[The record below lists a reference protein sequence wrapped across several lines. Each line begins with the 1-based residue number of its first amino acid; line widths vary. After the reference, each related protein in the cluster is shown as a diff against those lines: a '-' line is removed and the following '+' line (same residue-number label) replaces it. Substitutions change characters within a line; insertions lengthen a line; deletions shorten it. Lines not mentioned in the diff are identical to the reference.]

1 MSLSGDRPHNGA
13 WVAASADG
21 VSPNHMGPRPALC
34 GLAADVRFAARSL
47 VRARGFTTVAVIALA
62 LGIGANTAIFS
73 VVNAVLLRPLPYREP
88 QRLVW
93 FWEVQ
98 PFLDRAPFSAPDF
111 ADYRGQN
118 QTFESVVAFRGGN
131 LTLTGAGEPERI
143 SGAQVDAGFF
153 PILGVRPALGRD
165 FTADEDKP
173 GAPAAVVVLS
183 HGFWQ
188 RKHGGDSQIVGK
200 ALTFNGRTYSVVGV
214 MPPGFSFPGETELW
228 TPLGLNPAGQQRGS
242 HWLIVIGRLKPGVS
256 LARAQADIDV
266 VVRRLQQQYP
276 PSNQGHSVT
285 LVSLEERLV
294 GHVRRALL
302 VLLAAVGFVLL
313 IACANVANLMLARA
327 AVRRREI
334 AIRAA
339 LGAGRWRLVRQLLA
353 ESAVL
358 GVIGGAAGLV
368 LAAGAM
374 RAMVALAPANV
385 PRLSEVRL
393 DLSVLAFT
401 LAASLFTALLFGLA
415 PAFDAARASVAD
427 FLKESGRTS
436 SAGAGRAKL
445 RSGLVIAEIALA
457 VVLLAGAGL
466 MLRSFVVLQQVEPGL
481 RPEGLLTARVSL
493 IGRSAFNQPRLW
505 ADFYDRVLANVRQ
518 LPGVKAAAAINLL
531 PLDDFGIGNST
542 NFRVIGRP
550 EPAPKDMPL
559 SEIRVVSLDYF
570 RTMGIPLIKGRVFT
584 ERDTKD
590 SEPVAVISESLAWQI
605 FPGED
610 PLGKRITVS
619 IDKGS
624 EIVGVAGNVH
634 DYGLDAPLRLES
646 YIPMAQMP
654 NPLLTIV
661 VRTAGDP
668 RALVP
673 AFRQAVWSVEND
685 RPIYA
690 IRTMEQVISRSVAQP
705 RFRTALLGLFAA
717 LALLLAAV
725 GIYGVISY
733 AVAQRVQEIGIR
745 VALGATRP
753 DVLRLVMG
761 QGMLLAG
768 SGLALGLAGAWAGTR
783 WISALLFGIR
793 PTEPVVFGALVL
805 LLALVALLACWAP
818 ARRATRVDPVV
829 ALRQE

>member
-1 MSLSGDRPHNGA
+1 MSLG
-13 WVAASADG
+13 
-21 VSPNHMGPRPALC
+21 
-34 GLAADVRFAARSL
+34 DVRFAARGL
-47 VRARGFTTVAVIALA
+47 AKARGFTAVAVIALA

-118 QTFESVVAFRGGN
+118 QTFETVSAFRGVN
-131 LTLTGAGEPERI
+131 FTLTGAGEPERVA
-143 SGAQVDAGFF
+143 GAQVDAGFF
-153 PILGVRPALGRD
+153 SILGVRPALGRD
-165 FTADEDKP
+165 FTAGEDKP
-173 GAPAAVVVLS
+173 GAPAPVVVLS

-188 RKHGGDSQIVGK
+188 RRHGGDPHIIGN
-200 ALTFNGRTYSVVGV
+200 ALTLNGRTYSVVGV
-214 MPPGFSFPGETELW
+214 TPPGFNFPAEAELW
-228 TPLGLNPAGQQRGS
+228 TPLGLNATGQQRGS
-242 HWLIVIGRLKPGVS
+242 HWLSVIGRLKPGVS

-276 PSNQGHSVT
+276 PSNQGHRVT
-285 LVSLEERLV
+285 LVSLEDRLV

-313 IACANVANLMLARA
+313 IACANVANLLLARA

-339 LGAGRWRLVRQLLA
+339 LGAGRWRLVRQLLV
-353 ESAVL
+353 ESSIL
-358 GVIGGAAGLV
+358 GLTGGAAGLV
-368 LAAGAM
+368 FAAGGM
-374 RAMVALAPANV
+374 RALVALAPANV

-393 DLSVLAFT
+393 DPAVLAFT

-415 PAFDAARASVAD
+415 PAFEAARASVAE

-436 SAGAGRAKL
+436 SAGTAQAKL
-445 RSGLVIAEIALA
+445 RSALVIAEIALA
-457 VVLLAGAGL
+457 VMLMAGAGL
-466 MLRSFVVLQQVEPGL
+466 MLRSFMVLQQVDPGL
-481 RPEGLLTARVSL
+481 YPDKLLTARVSL

-505 ADFYDRVLANVRQ
+505 AEFYDRVLANIRQ
-518 LPGVKAAAAINLL
+518 VPGVKAAAAINLL

-542 NFRVIGRP
+542 NFRIIGRP

-559 SEIRVVSLDYF
+559 SETRVVSLDYF
-570 RTMGIPLIKGRVFT
+570 RAMGIPLIRGRVFT

-590 SEPVAVISESLAWQI
+590 SVPVVVVSESLVRQI
-605 FPGED
+605 FPDED
-610 PLGKRITVS
+610 PIGKRITIGS
-619 IDKGS
+619 EKGS
-624 EIVGVAGNVH
+624 EIVGVVGNVH

-661 VRTAGDP
+661 VRTSGDP
-668 RALVP
+668 LALAP
-673 AFRQAVWSVEND
+673 AVRQAIWTVEND
-685 RPIYA
+685 RPIYG
-690 IRTMEQVISRSVAQP
+690 IRTMDQVISASVAQP
-705 RFRTALLGLFAA
+705 RFRAMLLGLFAG

-733 AVAQRVQEIGIR
+733 AVAQRTQEIGIR
-745 VALGATRP
+745 VALGASRSS
-753 DVLRLVMG
+753 VLCLVMG
-761 QGMLLAG
+761 QGMRLAV

-783 WISALLFGIR
+783 WISTLLFGIR
-793 PTEPVVFGALVL
+793 PAEPAVVAGLVVL
-805 LLALVALLACWAP
+805 LAVVALAACWAP
-818 ARRATRVDPVV
+818 ARRATRVDAVV